1 MSSATAIEFGKVI
14 YNVLKDSSDITS
26 IPGMTSTKIQPA
38 PMKAQTD
45 PTIGILYEISAVN
58 PMHAKREV
66 RTENTPLFI
75 VDISLQAFSTDYGT
89 SVLLAKTIVEVLN
102 DLEPGIYQGIN
113 VDGISLQTITEGYN
127 KAQRYYNKSISLQ
140 ARVLL

>member
-1 MSSATAIEFGKVI
+1 MSSAVAIEFGKVLF
-14 YNVLKDSSDITS
+14 NALKDSSNITS
-26 IPGMTSTKIQPA
+26 IPGMAATKIQPA

-45 PTIGILYEISAVN
+45 PSIGILYEISAVN
-58 PMHAKREV
+58 PMNAKREI
-66 RTENTPLFI
+66 RAENTPLFI
-75 VDISLQAFSTDYGT
+75 VDISIQAFSTDYGI
-89 SVLLAKTIVEVLN
+89 SVTLAKTIVEVLN

-113 VDGISLQTITEGYN
+113 VDGITLQTITDGYN